1 MKKINMLFFFLAVL
15 LLLGCG
21 NPAQNTPGAQ
31 PSVRAAFTSGGNGA
45 IKAAVFVEGP
55 DGNALSGAVVIVRD
69 SRNSLA

>member
-31 PSVRAAFTSGGNGA
+31 PSVRAAN
-45 IKAAVFVEGP
+45 
-55 DGNALSGAVVIVRD
+55 
-69 SRNSLA
+69 